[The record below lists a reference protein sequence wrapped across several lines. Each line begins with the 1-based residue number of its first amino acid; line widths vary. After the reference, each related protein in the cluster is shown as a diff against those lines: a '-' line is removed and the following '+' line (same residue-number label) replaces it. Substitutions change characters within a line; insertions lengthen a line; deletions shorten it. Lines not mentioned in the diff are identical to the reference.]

1 MKGGKKG
8 MKNLQLFILSLM
20 LIFVITGCDPRKELS
35 NNEVLKLTNV
45 FKVIILN
52 SSNWETN
59 YIFMY
64 DESYLLV
71 KDNEIFYINVI
82 GNTQQHDINESFYDF
97 KVLIT
102 EIFELHIEKASVT
115 GWYDIGSYK
124 TLFFSLP
131 NKDIVYDDVIIK
143 EFECRI
149 NNDGSISIQLYYQK
163 DSLNKMILMSLIVD
177 EGNLNNLLG

>member
-1 MKGGKKG
+1 MKGGKKI
-8 MKNLQLFILSLM
+8 MKNLQLFILSFM

-35 NNEVLKLTNV
+35 NNEVLELTNEL
-45 FKVIILN
+45 KNIILD

-64 DESYLLV
+64 DDSYILG
-71 KDNEIFYINVI
+71 KDNETFYVNVN
-82 GNTQQHDINESFYDF
+82 GDSKQQEIDESFSNF
-97 KVLIT
+97 KELFT
-102 EIFELHIEKASVT
+102 EIFEQHNESSSIT

-131 NKDIVYDDVIIK
+131 LDDITYDEVIIK

-149 NNDGSISIQLYYQK
+149 NNDGSISIQLNYQK
-163 DSLNKMILMSLIVD
+163 DSTNKMILMSLVVD
-177 EGNLNNLLG
+177 DEKLNNLLD